1 VSWGTL
7 EETIEKPLWNMM
19 ETQCEENPPKKKP
32 KKKKKFHLTPSQ
44 KTQKEK

>member
-1 VSWGTL
+1 
-7 EETIEKPLWNMM
+7 M